1 MFPVAYLGGGR
12 VRLSKILNVRP
23 KESMSAAVQ
32 NDELAEDIGTRL
44 KLVRQ
49 MFGLTQREL
58 ARRAGVT
65 NGAIS
70 LIEQNRVSP
79 SISSLKKILDGI
91 PLSLAD
97 FFTLNFSSSD
107 SVFFAGEEL
116 TEISY
121 DPAISMRMVGRKVK
135 GRAMQMLR
143 EVYQPGADTGDA
155 MLRHDGEEC
164 GLVISGSII
173 ITVGVQERLLNPG
186 DAYYFRSD
194 IPHRF
199 RNPGPEP
206 CVLVSAN
213 SPPSF

>member
-1 MFPVAYLGGGR
+1 
-12 VRLSKILNVRP
+12 
-23 KESMSAAVQ
+23 MS
-32 NDELAEDIGTRL
+32 LALQDKKMSDDIGTRL

-49 MFGLTQREL
+49 IFGLTQREL

-97 FFTLNFSSSD
+97 FFTLNFSPTD
-107 SVFFAGEEL
+107 EVFFSAGEL
-116 TEISY
+116 TEIAY
-121 DPAISMRMVGRKVK
+121 QPEISMRLVGRRAK
-135 GRAMQMLR
+135 GRALGMLR
-143 EVYQPGADTGDA
+143 EVYQPGADTGDT
-155 MLRHDGEEC
+155 MLRHEGEEC
-164 GLVISGSII
+164 GIVVAGCITL
-173 ITVGVQERLLNPG
+173 TVGVQERVLNPG

-199 RNPGPEP
+199 RNQGTEP
-206 CVLVSAN
+206 CVLISAN
-213 SPPSF
+213 APPTS

>member
-1 MFPVAYLGGGR
+1 
-12 VRLSKILNVRP
+12 
-23 KESMSAAVQ
+23 MSAALRPE
-32 NDELAEDIGTRL
+32 DPAADIGTRL
-44 KLVRQ
+44 RLVRQ
-49 MFGLTQREL
+49 IYGLTQREL

-91 PLSLAD
+91 PLSMAD
-97 FFTLNFSSSD
+97 FFTLNFSPSD
-107 SVFFAGEEL
+107 NVFFSGAEL
-116 TEISY
+116 TEIAFGDS
-121 DPAISMRMVGRKVK
+121 ISLRMVGRNIKD
-135 GRAMQMLR
+135 RTLQMLY
-143 EVYQPGADTGDA
+143 ETYQPGADTGDA
-155 MLRHDGEEC
+155 MLRHHGEEC
-164 GLVISGSII
+164 GII
-173 ITVGVQERLLNPG
+173 IAGCLAVTVGAQEKLLHPG
-186 DAYYFRSD
+186 DAYYFKSD

>member
-1 MFPVAYLGGGR
+1 
-12 VRLSKILNVRP
+12 
-23 KESMSAAVQ
+23 MSAALQ
-32 NDELAEDIGTRL
+32 NDDMSDDIGTRL

-49 MFGLTQREL
+49 IFGLTQREL

-97 FFTLNFSSSD
+97 FFTLNFSPSD
-107 SVFFAGEEL
+107 NVFFTGEEL

-135 GRAMQMLR
+135 DRTLQMLQ
-143 EVYQPGADTGDA
+143 ETYQPGADTGDA
-155 MLRHDGEEC
+155 MLRHNGEEC
-164 GLVISGSII
+164 GIVVSGCLIV
-173 ITVGVQERLLNPG
+173 TVGVQERLLNPG

-199 RNPGPEP
+199 RNPGAGP
-206 CVLVSAN
+206 CVLISAN

>member
-1 MFPVAYLGGGR
+1 
-12 VRLSKILNVRP
+12 
-23 KESMSAAVQ
+23 MSLALQ
-32 NDELAEDIGTRL
+32 NTGMSDDIGTRL

-49 MFGLTQREL
+49 IFGLTQREL

-97 FFTLNFSSSD
+97 FFTLNFSPSD
-107 SVFFAGEEL
+107 EVFFTADEL
-116 TEISY
+116 TEIAY
-121 DPAISMRMVGRKVK
+121 QPEISMRLVGRRAK
-135 GRAMQMLR
+135 GRALGMLR

-155 MLRHDGEEC
+155 MLRHEGEEC
-164 GLVISGSII
+164 GIVVSGSLTV
-173 ITVGVQERLLNPG
+173 TVGVQEKTLYPG

-199 RNPGPEP
+199 RNPGTEP
-206 CVLVSAN
+206 CVLISAN
-213 SPPSF
+213 SPPTF

>member
-1 MFPVAYLGGGR
+1 
-12 VRLSKILNVRP
+12 
-23 KESMSAAVQ
+23 MS
-32 NDELAEDIGTRL
+32 LALQDGLMSDDIGSRL

-49 MFGLTQREL
+49 IFGLTQREL

-97 FFTLNFSSSD
+97 FFTLNFSPSD
-107 SVFFAGEEL
+107 EVFFTAEEL
-116 TEISY
+116 TEIAHQ
-121 DPAISMRMVGRKVK
+121 PEISMRLVGRRAK
-135 GRAMQMLR
+135 GRALGMLR
-143 EVYQPGADTGDA
+143 EVYQPGADTGDT
-155 MLRHDGEEC
+155 MLRHEGEEC
-164 GLVISGSII
+164 GIVVSGSLTV
-173 ITVGVQERLLNPG
+173 TVGVQERILNPG

-199 RNPGPEP
+199 RNQGTEP
-206 CVLVSAN
+206 CVLISAN
-213 SPPSF
+213 SPPTF

>member
-1 MFPVAYLGGGR
+1 
-12 VRLSKILNVRP
+12 
-23 KESMSAAVQ
+23 MSAAIQ
-32 NDELAEDIGTRL
+32 NDDMSDDIGTRL

-49 MFGLTQREL
+49 IFGLTQREL

-97 FFTLNFSSSD
+97 FFTLNFSPSD
-107 SVFFAGEEL
+107 NVFFAGEEL

-135 GRAMQMLR
+135 DRTLQMLQ
-143 EVYQPGADTGDA
+143 ETYQPGADTGDA
-155 MLRHDGEEC
+155 MLRHNGEEC
-164 GLVISGSII
+164 GIVVSGCLIV
-173 ITVGVQERLLNPG
+173 TVGVQERLLNPG

-199 RNPGPEP
+199 RNPGTEP
-206 CVLVSAN
+206 CVLISAN

>member
-1 MFPVAYLGGGR
+1 M
-12 VRLSKILNVRP
+12 
-23 KESMSAAVQ
+23 AAVEQ
-32 NDELAEDIGTRL
+32 SEETAGEDLGSRL
-44 KLVRQ
+44 RVVRQ
-49 MFGLTQREL
+49 IYGLTQREL

-97 FFTLNFSSSD
+97 FFTLDFTPSENA
-107 SVFFAGEEL
+107 FFQRAEL
-116 TEISY
+116 TEI
-121 DPAISMRMVGRKVK
+121 AFGENISLRMVGRGNK
-135 GRAMQMLR
+135 GRKVQMLF
-143 EVYQPGADTGDA
+143 ETYQPGADTGEA
-155 MLRHDGEEC
+155 MLRHEGEEC
-164 GLVISGSII
+164 GIVISGRIVV
-173 ITVGVQERLLNPG
+173 TVGSQEKELAPG

-199 RNPGPEP
+199 RNLNTAP
-206 CVLVSAN
+206 CTLVSAN

>member
-1 MFPVAYLGGGR
+1 MLN
-12 VRLSKILNVRP
+12 ILNT
-23 KESMSAAVQ
+23 Q
-32 NDELAEDIGTRL
+32 NDHPMSDPSASDDIGPRL
-44 KLVRQ
+44 RLVRQ
-49 MFGLTQREL
+49 IYGLTQREL

-97 FFTLNFSSSD
+97 FFTQNFAD
-107 SVFFAGEEL
+107 TGEVFFTAADL
-116 TEISY
+116 TEIAY
-121 DPAISMRMVGRKVK
+121 GPAISMRMVGHRIKD
-135 GRAMQMLR
+135 RALQMLQ
-143 EVYQPGADTGDA
+143 ETYQPGADTGEE
-155 MLRHDGEEC
+155 MLRHQGEE
-164 GLVISGSII
+164 SGII
-173 ITVGVQERLLNPG
+173 VSGTLTVTVGTQEKLLHPG

-199 RNPGPEP
+199 RNPGTEP
-206 CVLVSAN
+206 CILISAN

>member
-1 MFPVAYLGGGR
+1 
-12 VRLSKILNVRP
+12 
-23 KESMSAAVQ
+23 MSAALKNEPAPHDADQ
-32 NDELAEDIGTRL
+32 DDIGTRL
-44 KLVRQ
+44 RVVRQ
-49 MFGLTQREL
+49 IYGLTQREL

-97 FFTLNFSSSD
+97 FFTLNFAPTEA
-107 SVFFAGEEL
+107 VFFAAGEL
-116 TEISY
+116 TEIAFGA
-121 DPAISMRMVGRKVK
+121 AISMRMVGRQTKN
-135 GRAMQMLR
+135 RALQMLR
-143 EVYQPGADTGDA
+143 ETYQPGADTGEE
-155 MLRHDGEEC
+155 MLRHQGEEC
-164 GLVISGSII
+164 GIVVSGALAV
-173 ITVGVQERLLNPG
+173 TVGAQERVLQAG

-199 RNPGPEP
+199 RNTGTDV
-206 CVLVSAN
+206 CVLVSAS

>member
-1 MFPVAYLGGGR
+1 VGPRGR
-12 VRLSKILNVRP
+12 KTGLEKQQQEA
-23 KESMSAAVQ
+23 KMSAAMQ
-32 NDELAEDIGTRL
+32 IEDGGEEIGTRL
-44 KLVRQ
+44 RLVRQ
-49 MFGLTQREL
+49 IYGLTQREL

-97 FFTLNFSSSD
+97 FFTLDFSPSD
-107 SVFFAGEEL
+107 AVFFGAEEL
-116 TEISY
+116 TEI
-121 DPAISMRMVGRKVK
+121 AFGEAVSMRMVGRRVK
-135 GRAMQMLR
+135 DRALQMLR

-155 MLRHDGEEC
+155 MLRHQGEEC
-164 GLVISGSII
+164 GIVVAGSLTV
-173 ITVGVQERLLNPG
+173 TVGAQERTLQPG

-199 RNPGPEP
+199 RNPGTEA
-206 CVLVSAN
+206 CVLISAN